1 MECEEGGEAS
11 TVKPGFPGMI
21 LNGISFF
28 AKEKTLFLANRV
40 PNNVR
45 RPSSPKVVLKMS
57 PRNEYPYE

>member
-40 PNNVR
+40 PNNIW
-45 RPSSPKVVLKMS
+45 PALLTKSSFKNVTS
-57 PRNEYPYE
+57 E